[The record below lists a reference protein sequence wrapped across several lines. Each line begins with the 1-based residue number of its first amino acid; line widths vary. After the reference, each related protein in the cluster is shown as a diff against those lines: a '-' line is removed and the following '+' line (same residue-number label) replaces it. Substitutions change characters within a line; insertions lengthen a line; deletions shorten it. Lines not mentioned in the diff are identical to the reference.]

1 MNNRLFAHQAQR
13 ANSERA
19 EKPVPIVTQKLQT
32 KECKSRNRKRDRHCN
47 QRQAQGLLSRCSL
60 CRAKPWRQREAPLFR
75 LLTHTPVLFNEKE
88 NQDTNSPLTHLH
100 NKNLLLLKKI
110 EIISFFFFLKHN
122 SKLDLTSSFFCRASG
137 KKLSPH
143 SIIPKCPNCVNL
155 HYKVARIGHV

>member
-19 EKPVPIVTQKLQT
+19 EKPVPNMTQKLQT

-88 NQDTNSPLTHLH
+88 NQDTHSPLTHLH
-100 NKNLLLLKKI
+100 NKNLLLKKI
-110 EIISFFFFLKHN
+110 WNFFLLFLFEAQQQTRPDKQFFLPCFWKETVTSFYN
-122 SKLDLTSSFFCRASG
+122 S
-137 KKLSPH
+137 
-143 SIIPKCPNCVNL
+143 
-155 HYKVARIGHV
+155 